1 MSMEIWHHGILGMKW
16 GIRRT
21 PEQLGHESG
30 SSGKNG
36 TGDSDAETSAKKAS
50 RTSSKSSQRMTD
62 DELRDAIARLNMEE
76 QYDNLVARQKA
87 RNTGKIKQA
96 LGDAFEKFGRGL
108 LDKAVNKALDKM
120 FTKEDKFDID
130 EWRDKDVNE
139 MDSDTIQK
147 VSKWYANAQSI
158 TKVRELLNP
167 SSKTDSKEDSS
178 KSTSSSS
185 SEKKSSD
192 STSSSSSK
200 ENGSKT
206 TSSSSSSARTP
217 FERLRNEA
225 AQQPQKTKEEV
236 TQERK
241 KQDEEWYKWIG

>member
-16 GIRRT
+16 GVRRT
-21 PEQLGHESG
+21 PAQLGHETGG
-30 SSGKNG
+30 SSKNG
-36 TGDSDAETSAKKAS
+36 TGDSDDAETPAKKAS
-50 RTSSKSSQRMTD
+50 RTSSKSSQRMSD
-62 DELRDAIARLNMEE
+62 DELRDAITRLNMEE

-87 RNTGKIKQA
+87 RNTGKVKQA

-147 VSKWYANAQSI
+147 VSKWYTNAKSI
-158 TKVRELLNP
+158 TNVRELLNP
-167 SSKTDSKEDSS
+167 SSKTASKGD
-178 KSTSSSS
+178 
-185 SEKKSSD
+185 SSD

-200 ENGSKT
+200 GDSSKS

-225 AQQPQKTKEEV
+225 AQQPRKTKEEV
-236 TQERK
+236 EQERK
-241 KQDEEWYKWIG
+241 KQDKAQYKWIG